1 MNDVFMEHGSVCR
14 DYTWLDEICRFRIYY
29 FDRLTDTM
37 PVYFFWKTFGIGKRL
52 VLENVSN
59 TLLIHY
65 HVIYQNS
72 MGFFYNNNISIAL
85 LSDNFF
91 F

>member
-1 MNDVFMEHGSVCR
+1 MDDVFMGHGSVCR

-37 PVYFFWKTFGIGKRL
+37 PVYFFGKRL

-59 TLLIHY
+59 TLF
-65 HVIYQNS
+65 NT
-72 MGFFYNNNISIAL
+72 
-85 LSDNFF
+85 LSRYLSK
-91 F
+91 

>member
-1 MNDVFMEHGSVCR
+1 MDDVFMGHGSVCR

-37 PVYFFWKTFGIGKRL
+37 PVYFFLENVWCWKTFQIPY
-52 VLENVSN
+52 
-59 TLLIHY
+59 LIHY

-72 MGFFYNNNISIAL
+72 MNFFYNNNISIAL